1 MSDKMEKIP
10 VEWSDGRS
18 KWTASLVKKSVV
30 KNGTV
35 TVGEKVVLAWG
46 KSKRTFNAKV
56 IDVGIG
62 VRSAEIP
69 RQDPSNDE
77 AFAFEL

>member
-1 MSDKMEKIP
+1 MLP
-10 VEWSDGRS
+10 
-18 KWTASLVKKSVV
+18 
-30 KNGTV
+30 
-35 TVGEKVVLAWG
+35 WG